1 MLSLLPSPPFPLS
14 HQPPTPRMYLLLF
27 SQGRFPEASQLT
39 LVTLGTALAW
49 PRWRP
54 LCPDTRWLVPP
65 SMHFILLHVQPLPP
79 GSGSLLTCSEMS
91 SLVSYIF
98 DYLPHQTPSYLPAST
113 FAAFYFLY
121 HCLVKSFGL
130 LKFSSKDFP
139 L

>member
-1 MLSLLPSPPFPLS
+1 MGYSPRDHKES
-14 HQPPTPRMYLLLF
+14 DTT
-27 SQGRFPEASQLT
+27 EAT
-39 LVTLGTALAW
+39 
-49 PRWRP
+49 
-54 LCPDTRWLVPP
+54 
-65 SMHFILLHVQPLPP
+65 
-79 GSGSLLTCSEMS
+79 E